1 MSEEYE
7 VRNGLL
13 YTRDHEWLRVEGKH
27 ALMGI
32 TDYAQKSLHEII
44 YVELPNVNQRVNQGE
59 PIGSVESVKATSD
72 IFSPVTGKVVEVNDT
87 LMNSPEAINESP
99 YEEGW
104 ILRIEIAREPELE
117 NLMDPDEYR
126 RYLDEMEE
134 QKEE

>member
-13 YTRDHEWLRVEGKH
+13 YTRDHEWLKVEGKH

-72 IFSPVTGKVVEVNDT
+72 IFSPVSGKVVEVNDT

>member
-7 VRNGLL
+7 VRSGLL
-13 YTRDHEWLRVEGKH
+13 YTRDHEWLKVEGKH

-72 IFSPVTGKVVEVNDT
+72 IFSPVSGKVVEVNDT

>member
-7 VRNGLL
+7 VRNNLL
-13 YTRDHEWLRVEGKH
+13 YTRDHEWLKVEGKH

-72 IFSPVTGKVVEVNDT
+72 IFSPVSGKVVEVNDT

-126 RYLDEMEE
+126 RYLEEMEE
-134 QKEE
+134 QKDE

>member
-1 MSEEYE
+1 
-7 VRNGLL
+7 
-13 YTRDHEWLRVEGKH
+13 
-27 ALMGI
+27 
-32 TDYAQKSLHEII
+32 
-44 YVELPNVNQRVNQGE
+44 
-59 PIGSVESVKATSD
+59 
-72 IFSPVTGKVVEVNDT
+72 VNDT

>member
-7 VRNGLL
+7 VRNNLL
-13 YTRDHEWLRVEGKH
+13 YTRDHEWLKVEGKH

-72 IFSPVTGKVVEVNDT
+72 IFSPVSGKVMEVNDT

-126 RYLDEMEE
+126 RYLEEMEE
-134 QKEE
+134 QKDE

>member
-7 VRNGLL
+7 VRNNLL
-13 YTRDHEWLRVEGKH
+13 YTRDHEWLKVEGKH

-72 IFSPVTGKVVEVNDT
+72 IFSPVSGKVVEVNDT
-87 LMNSPEAINESP
+87 LINNPEAINESP
-99 YEEGW
+99 YEDGW

-126 RYLDEMEE
+126 RYLEELEE